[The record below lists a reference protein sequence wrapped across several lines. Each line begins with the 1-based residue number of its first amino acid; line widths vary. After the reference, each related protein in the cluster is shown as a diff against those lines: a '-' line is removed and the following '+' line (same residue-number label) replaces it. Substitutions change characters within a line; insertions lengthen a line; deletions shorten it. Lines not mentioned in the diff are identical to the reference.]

1 MANSNV
7 ADRGDRGDVE
17 KDLPGPNPA
26 PEEEIGDRGD
36 RGDSSGSRKYAP
48 ETSALFPELV
58 DLVIKNESVRY
69 LVVSGGSME
78 VVDEWRAV
86 NGRILRPPELDSI
99 PYEPVR
105 ADRVFRNIDGSAAQL
120 YYSVLEKLRTVS
132 VLPSDAHYHL
142 CTVYVFFTHLSER
155 APYLPYLWF
164 FGLPERGKSR
174 MVKVLTRLSWRGLY
188 TETLNEAYIFRFA
201 ESFAGTIG
209 LDVYELSG
217 RAQKKGSHDLL
228 LGRFDEGMKVPRV
241 IAPEKGPFKDM
252 RYYRVAGPTILAT
265 NTEIPAK
272 DPLRSRCLKIT
283 MPEARG
289 IYPNHAQSDLFELR
303 AGLLAFRARHL
314 NKSLPDVAKPVA
326 GRLGDLMQP
335 LLSVAALL
343 PREATENIKN
353 LIRELE
359 AERQEAEAETL
370 AGRIVTILFSL
381 QNRVVGGW
389 LPVEIVTQMVNMEVP
404 EQHQVAS
411 QKVGHELSAL
421 GIVRKKKQGKMH
433 ILWKQDE
440 MEKLFNRFGLDVD
453 TFRKISP
460 FSPFSQNRVV
470 DTKNGGEMEN
480 EISPISLAMDDNMPP
495 DHFPLDEIPDDVD
508 SPID

>member
-1 MANSNV
+1 
-7 ADRGDRGDVE
+7 
-17 KDLPGPNPA
+17 
-26 PEEEIGDRGD
+26 
-36 RGDSSGSRKYAP
+36 
-48 ETSALFPELV
+48 
-58 DLVIKNESVRY
+58 
-69 LVVSGGSME
+69 
-78 VVDEWRAV
+78 
-86 NGRILRPPELDSI
+86 
-99 PYEPVR
+99 
-105 ADRVFRNIDGSAAQL
+105 
-120 YYSVLEKLRTVS
+120 
-132 VLPSDAHYHL
+132 
-142 CTVYVFFTHLSER
+142 VFFTHLSEN
-155 APYLPYLWF
+155 ASYFPYLWF

-217 RAQKKGSHDLL
+217 QAQKKGSHDLL
-228 LGRFDEGMKVPRV
+228 LGRYDEGMKVPRV

-265 NTEIPAK
+265 NAEIPAK
-272 DPLRSRCLKIT
+272 DPLRSRCIKIT

-289 IYPNHAQSDLFELR
+289 IYSNHSQSDLFELR

-343 PREATENIKN
+343 PHEATENIRN

-359 AERQEAEAETL
+359 TERQEAESETL

-381 QNRVVGGW
+381 QNQVGGGW
-389 LPVEIVTQMVNMEVP
+389 LPVELVTQMINDKVP

-453 TFRKISP
+453 TYRKISP
-460 FSPFSQNRVV
+460 FSPFSQNPVV
-470 DTKNGGEMEN
+470 DVKNGREMEN
-480 EISPISLAMDDNMPP
+480 EISPISLDMDDKLPP
-495 DHFPLDEIPDDVD
+495 DYFPWREIQDDVD
-508 SPID
+508 SAID

>member
-1 MANSNV
+1 MANSDV
-7 ADRGDRGDVE
+7 ADRGDRGDVQ
-17 KDLPGPNPA
+17 KDLPGPNPT

-48 ETSALFPELV
+48 ETSARFPELV
-58 DLVIKNESVRY
+58 DLVTKNESVRY
-69 LVVSGGSME
+69 LVVFRGGMD
-78 VVDEWRAV
+78 VVDEWRAG
-86 NGRILRPPELDSI
+86 NGRILHPPDLDAI
-99 PYEPVR
+99 PYDPVR
-105 ADRVFRNIDGSAAQL
+105 ADLVLRNIDGSAAQL

-142 CTVYVFFTHLSER
+142 CTVYVFFTHLSEN
-155 APYLPYLWF
+155 APYFPYLWF

-174 MVKVLTRLSWRGLY
+174 MVKALTRLSWRGLY

-217 RAQKKGSHDLL
+217 QAQKKGSHDLL

-265 NTEIPAK
+265 NAEIPAK
-272 DPLRSRCLKIT
+272 DPLRSRCIKIT

-289 IYPNHAQSDLFELR
+289 IYPNHTESDLFELR

-343 PREATENIKN
+343 PREATENIHE
-353 LIRELE
+353 LIGKLE
-359 AERQEAEAETL
+359 TERSEAEAETL

-381 QNRVVGGW
+381 QNEVEGGQ
-389 LPVEIVTQMVNMEVP
+389 LPVERVTELLNGGMQE
-404 EQHQVAS
+404 EQRIS
-411 QKVGHELSAL
+411 PQKVGHELSAL
-421 GIVRKKKQGKMH
+421 GIERKKKQGKMH
-433 ILWKQDE
+433 ILWIQDN
-440 MEKLFNRFGLDVD
+440 MEKHFARFGLDVD
-453 TFRKISP
+453 TIRKISP
-460 FSPFSQNRVV
+460 FSPFSQNSVV

-480 EISPISLAMDDNMPP
+480 EISPISP
-495 DHFPLDEIPDDVD
+495 
-508 SPID
+508 

>member
-1 MANSNV
+1 MSDSNKIESNHV
-7 ADRGDRGDVE
+7 TGEGDRGDVQ
-17 KDLPGPNPA
+17 KDLPGPKPA
-26 PEEEIGDRGD
+26 PEAEIGDRGD

-48 ETSALFPELV
+48 ETSARFPELV
-58 DLVIKNESVRY
+58 DLVIKNESVHY
-69 LVVSGGSME
+69 LVVSGGDMGAT
-78 VVDEWRAV
+78 DEWRAG
-86 NGRILRPPELDSI
+86 NGRILRPPELDAI
-99 PYEPVR
+99 PYDPVS
-105 ADRVFRNIDGSAAQL
+105 ADLVLRNIDGSAAQL
-120 YYSVLEKLRTVS
+120 YYSILEKLRTVS

-142 CTVYVFFTHLSER
+142 CTVYVFFTHLSEN
-155 APYLPYLWF
+155 APYFPYLWF

-174 MVKVLTRLSWRGLY
+174 MVKALTRLSWRGLY

-217 RAQKKGSHDLL
+217 QAQKKGSHDLL

-265 NTEIPAK
+265 NAEIPAK
-272 DPLRSRCLKIT
+272 DPLRSRCIKIT

-289 IYPNHAQSDLFELR
+289 IYPNHTESDLFELR

-343 PREATENIKN
+343 PREATENIHE
-353 LIRELE
+353 LIGKLE
-359 AERQEAEAETL
+359 TERSEAEAETL

-381 QNRVVGGW
+381 QNEVEGGQ
-389 LPVEIVTQMVNMEVP
+389 LPVERVTELLNGGMQE
-404 EQHQVAS
+404 EQRIS
-411 QKVGHELSAL
+411 PQKVGHELSAL
-421 GIVRKKKQGKMH
+421 GIERKKKQGKMH
-433 ILWKQDE
+433 ILWIQDN
-440 MEKLFNRFGLDVD
+440 MEKHFARFGLDVD
-453 TFRKISP
+453 TIRKISP

-470 DTKNGGEMEN
+470 DTKNGGEMAN
-480 EISPISLAMDDNMPP
+480 EISPISPQV
-495 DHFPLDEIPDDVD
+495 PDDAD
-508 SPID
+508 SAID

>member
-1 MANSNV
+1 MENSNV
-7 ADRGDRGDVE
+7 PNRGDRGDVQ
-17 KDLPGPNPA
+17 KDLPGPKPA
-26 PEEEIGDRGD
+26 PEAEIGDRGD
-36 RGDSSGSRKYAP
+36 RGDSSGNRKYAP

-58 DLVIKNESVRY
+58 DLVIKNESVHY
-69 LVVSGGSME
+69 LIVSGGDMG
-78 VVDEWRAV
+78 VTDEWRAG
-86 NGRILRPPELDSI
+86 NGRILRPPDFDAI
-99 PYEPVR
+99 PYDPVR
-105 ADRVFRNIDGSAAQL
+105 ADLVLRNIDGNAAQL
-120 YYSVLEKLRTVS
+120 YYSVLEELRTVS

-142 CTVYVFFTHLSER
+142 CTAYVFFTHLSEN
-155 APYLPYLWF
+155 APYFPYLWF

-228 LGRFDEGMKVPRV
+228 LGRYDEGMKVPRV
-241 IAPEKGPFKDM
+241 IAPDKGPFNDM

-289 IYPNHAQSDLFELR
+289 IYPNHSQSDLFELR

-314 NKSLPDVAKPVA
+314 NSSLPDVAKPVA

-359 AERQEAEAETL
+359 TERREAEAETL

-381 QNRVVGGW
+381 QNQVAGGW
-389 LPVEIVTQMVNMEVP
+389 LPVELVTQMVNMEVP
-404 EQHQVAS
+404 QQNQIAS

-440 MEKLFNRFGLDVD
+440 MEKLFARFGLDVD
-453 TFRKISP
+453 TLRRISP
-460 FSPFSQNRVV
+460 FSPFSQNPVV
-470 DTKNGGEMEN
+470 DTKNGREMEN
-480 EISPISLAMDDNMPP
+480 EISPFSPDMDDKLPP
-495 DHFPLDEIPDDVD
+495 DYFPWREILNDVD
-508 SPID
+508 SAID